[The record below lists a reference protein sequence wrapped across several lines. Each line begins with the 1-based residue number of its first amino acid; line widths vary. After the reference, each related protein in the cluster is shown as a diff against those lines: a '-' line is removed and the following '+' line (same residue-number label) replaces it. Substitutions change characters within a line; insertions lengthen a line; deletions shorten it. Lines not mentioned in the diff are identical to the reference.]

1 MGVQAVRVTKP
12 RIPEQIRQNYEAM
25 EGEKTKLLI
34 STQRQ
39 KVIEKEA
46 ETDRKKAIIEA
57 EKKMS
62 EIMDATLLAKEK
74 AMADAEDYK
83 SEKEAEA
90 NKLKLTQE
98 YLELVKYQS
107 IGQNTKIYF
116 GDKIPQMFIDKNEK
130 DKIFGSSDSV

>member
-1 MGVQAVRVTKP
+1 
-12 RIPEQIRQNYEAM
+12 
-25 EGEKTKLLI
+25 
-34 STQRQ
+34 
-39 KVIEKEA
+39 
-46 ETDRKKAIIEA
+46 
-57 EKKMS
+57 MS

-74 AMADAEDYK
+74 AMADAEYYK

-130 DKIFGSSDSV
+130 DKILGSSDSV